1 MITMKCAVW
10 EVRVA
15 VFENSPEA
23 EEEAEAKEEDEAEE
37 ILEVCKEI
45 DEWHLFFKLYL

>member
-1 MITMKCAVW
+1 M
-10 EVRVA
+10 
-15 VFENSPEA
+15 FENSPEA

-45 DEWHLFFKLYL
+45 DEWHLFSKLYL